1 MKTVTIE
8 QAMTDLIN
16 MIKDSLK
23 TREEISIATND
34 GAVIILP
41 QEDYE
46 SMQETLKLLM
56 DKKSLRALLKAQNER
71 EDGIIPKSY
80 DVEDVFDDLQN

>member
-8 QAMTDLIN
+8 QAMTDLID
-16 MIKDSLK
+16 MIKNSLK

-56 DKKSLRALLKAQNER
+56 DKKSLHALLKAQSER